1 MSNEERS
8 RILHRVQPLREQLQ
22 QSLRGSLADH
32 ERLMRALHPWPNR
45 RPATAGTA
53 VS

>member
-32 ERLMRALHPWPNR
+32 ERLMRALHPLAQP
-45 RPATAGTA
+45 PAGEIP
-53 VS
+53 